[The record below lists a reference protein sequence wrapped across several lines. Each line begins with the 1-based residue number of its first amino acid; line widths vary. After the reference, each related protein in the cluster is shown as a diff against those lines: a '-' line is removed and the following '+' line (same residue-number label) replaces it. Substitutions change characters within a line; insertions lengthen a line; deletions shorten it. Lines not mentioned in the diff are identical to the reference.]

1 MGNTGKLPAAVN
13 GGAAVSTPNS
23 GVAPSLSLFHLIL
36 AVRLKING

>member
-1 MGNTGKLPAAVN
+1 MGNTGELPTAVN